1 MHLTWMLKWWWIIDK
16 LHYKEVHS
24 THTNCHLHQFNFSI
38 GLANIGS
45 GFLTD
50 LQKSILNPNLLKCG
64 WRDPICKYFYF
75 SFSFMLR
82 GWRQSEFCWSFSICG
97 WVVQNGW
104 DGSFQWGYQESW
116 IQLKW
121 QFLPFFS
128 SNVFPTQ
135 NGEIL
140 KLGPLAIWDSS
151 IICNFSA
158 TAPFCLEAF

>member
-1 MHLTWMLKWWWIIDK
+1 
-16 LHYKEVHS
+16 
-24 THTNCHLHQFNFSI
+24 
-38 GLANIGS
+38 
-45 GFLTD
+45 
-50 LQKSILNPNLLKCG
+50 
-64 WRDPICKYFYF
+64 
-75 SFSFMLR
+75 MLR

-97 WVVQNGW
+97 WLQNGW

-158 TAPFCLEAF
+158 TAPPYFILSGSILKSISMTIYLALVSTRNHKNPPKFTRSTRTHWNVDEKCRELQQCHWPDNVLTQPRWFPA